1 MKKLD
6 EVTGLLESFGKKYN
20 FPVVEAQQG
29 SAAWLKLKLGVIS
42 GSCASQLVA
51 KKGTETRLTY
61 LADLVAQVCTGVI
74 EEMSF
79 KQMEWGKQN
88 EDAARSTYEFSTG
101 KVLTQV
107 PFVFKDDLFREGCSP
122 DAIIQNERGL
132 EIKCPWDTANYI
144 KFFCSEKIKPDW
156 DWQNQF
162 NLRVTG
168 ADEWDFCQYDPR
180 MKKCPMK
187 IITVKKDH
195 EKQKVLDDA
204 VPAFIE
210 DMDKMLAQVGIKF
223 GEQWGRS

>member
-1 MKKLD
+1 MKTLD
-6 EVTGLLESFGKKYN
+6 KINQDLEAFGKKYS

-29 SAAWLKLKLGVIS
+29 SGAWLKLKLGVIS

-74 EEMSF
+74 EEQSF

-107 PFVFKDDLFREGCSP
+107 PFVFKDDSFREGCSP
-122 DAIIQNERGL
+122 DSLVENERGL

-144 KFFCSEKIKPDW
+144 KFFVSEKIKPEW

-168 ADEWDFCQYDPR
+168 ADEWDFVQYDPR
-180 MKKCPMK
+180 MKSKPMK
-187 IITVKKDH
+187 ILTVKKDP
-195 EKQKVLDDA
+195 EKQKILDDA

-210 DMDKMLAQVGIKF
+210 DMDKMLKEIGVNF
-223 GEQWGRS
+223 GDQWRLS